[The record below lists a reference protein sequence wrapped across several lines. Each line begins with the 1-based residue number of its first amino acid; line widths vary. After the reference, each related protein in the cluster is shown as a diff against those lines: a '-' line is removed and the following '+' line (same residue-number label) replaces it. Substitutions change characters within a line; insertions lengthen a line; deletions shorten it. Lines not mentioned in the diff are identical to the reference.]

1 MTTTHSSSPVA
12 KRHAQAGQW
21 RTPAATFPH
30 PLTFELDG
38 DSVTIIVT
46 KEKLSTRTRKKKYHR
61 YYLVMQ
67 RSRFCG
73 CQGVSVLTHAAR
85 KVRFPASICKSERL
99 IAD

>member
-38 DSVTIIVT
+38 DFRHNNRDEGEALDQNAEEEVP
-46 KEKLSTRTRKKKYHR
+46 
-61 YYLVMQ
+61 Q
-67 RSRFCG
+67 
-73 CQGVSVLTHAAR
+73 VLPRHAE
-85 KVRFPASICKSERL
+85 V
-99 IAD
+99 